1 MKKFCAKQMKQGDG
15 RTIDVNLCM
24 GAARFLMRLILIL
37 MLFPVSHGL
46 KAQTPTPPTGLRM
59 AKKWTPSS
67 TNSGLGHVTLET
79 FVTGTSVTGQTHAPT
94 DIALVL
100 DVSGSM
106 RDTISRAMTFAQLY
120 TEKGRSEGY
129 YVCNKE
135 NASGFNLVRYNSSL
149 NKWEERKHLGF
160 VYGWA
165 VISNPE
171 SRNYYI
177 TRMGSLQDAV
187 GAFIDIIAAD
197 AIQHNVD
204 HRISVVK
211 FAMNRYYNNDESSVA
226 EGNHTYTFSN
236 DFRNY
241 TEVFFNRRDVRTDAE
256 TVKAHVRDSLKTGG
270 TTATDYGLRKVRYL
284 FRQIPSGET
293 DRAKVVVMFTDGS
306 PTYSTGFQTSVAD
319 SAIANAKE
327 YKDLGARVFAVG
339 TFGRT
344 PTPNEDTF
352 MNHVSSNYPNATSMN
367 NPGNIA
373 NPANFFFTAETPEQL
388 SNVFETIAHNSLS
401 IPFQMNAQTIVQDQ
415 IGADF
420 ELPAGT
426 QPQHILV
433 YNPRCTAVNTSTSP
447 EYVFEPIGAGNQF
460 NNAAVTITGNL
471 IQVTG
476 FNFSENWCGLENPG
490 TPQQSIHGR
499 KLVVEVPLKVKE
511 GIWGDSLPTNGSNSV
526 LYPDGGLTN
535 PIPYPMPYANV
546 LGDVWTEVVTE
557 APQGFDPQNIDS
569 PEDLAWFIS
578 VVNGRANYS
587 QNPGVSPTPNANGKL
602 TADIDMSAHNWVSIG
617 SSKVTYT
624 GTFDGNGHVVT
635 GLKNNASK
643 FYKQGGNVVVYPGM
657 FGKVGDGGVVKNV
670 FVLESDFRAKKHDQ
684 LKIHYGI
691 LVDTLMTGA
700 CLFNCE
706 AAGRLST
713 TPDPLAKALNSSLI
727 FGGLVGLNDGGT
739 VHSSM
744 SMARLAGYTM
754 GGAVGENKGN
764 LKNSFTNAQFDY
776 FESPGDEKYV
786 GGLAGKTSGTV
797 DNCYVRFERV
807 NTKLNTAKFGQL
819 AGNNSGTLAN
829 SHVPDG
835 NGNPVVHTGGGTA
848 ASNYAPA
855 SAPYLYGYD
864 KTTGEAL
871 LNALNANNGTGAE
884 WKLTTAGK
892 YSTGA
897 GNINRDYPILKYS
910 DYTCVA
916 SADGIALDYSGSLS
930 DMLKRH
936 NEGKLNV
943 NTNLPNAGSGY
954 VYPGQGPQNTH
965 DYHVNEH
972 PAIKGGT
979 INLYANTDNSAGAVQ
994 STAGAVVV
1002 YVDENISLLQGD
1014 NSTIEAYTCQTMTK
1028 PDEYWHTVSSSL
1040 NSDIG
1045 FGYNTGAQIP
1055 FSWSDNDP
1063 CGLGID
1069 VNDDHSLFPHDV
1081 PVDKIDL
1088 FCFYEPQYHWIN
1100 FKRNSNSHW
1109 HMDDITQNIAYTN
1122 ETTLLP
1128 GKGYLAAIDKVT
1140 LLQNRGTLNNGDITI
1155 GIDYTA
1161 NNAWT
1166 GLDGYNLIGNPYQ
1179 SYLDFDQFANSNGAL
1194 WTGGAKYRNTYAVY
1208 DPQTKAYIQYLAGSS
1223 PGSST
1228 ADRYINM
1235 HQGFFVVVDVA
1246 GTQAV
1251 FSNAMRTNTAGSG
1264 FRGGKPNHPLI
1275 NLIVTDAKGL
1285 GDVSVLELGRGENTG
1300 ARKMRLSTGSGR
1312 IYLRHE
1318 DGDYAI
1324 LFRDEV
1330 KDYQPLYF
1338 EASED
1343 GVYTLRW
1350 NTANAA
1356 FGKLTLVDNIGGV
1369 SMDMLATDSYVF
1381 TAKEGDYKS
1390 RFKIYVGSDAEN
1402 PEVDPES
1409 PFAFMHNGQLVVNG
1423 GGRLDVVDPL
1433 GRILYSTELT
1443 GSQNSVSLPSN
1454 LKGVCILHLTAGETS
1469 KTQKV
1474 IL

>member
-1 MKKFCAKQMKQGDG
+1 MKQGDG
-15 RTIDVNLCM
+15 RTIDVNLRE

-79 FVTGTSVTGQTHAPT
+79 FVTGSSVTGQTHAPT

-106 RDTISRAMTFAQLY
+106 RARITDSLNFSQLLQ
-120 TEKGRSEGY
+120 EKGLSEGY
-129 YVCNKE
+129 YVCKKSE
-135 NASGFNLVRYNSSL
+135 PSPYEVYYLVRYNNSL
-149 NKWEERKHLGF
+149 SRWEEYRHNGYSYEWQTI
-160 VYGWA
+160 VNQENRA
-165 VISNPE
+165 
-171 SRNYYI
+171 YYI

-187 GAFIDIIAAD
+187 GVFVDIIAAD
-197 AIQHNVD
+197 AAQHNVD

-211 FAMNRYYNNDESSVA
+211 FAMPRYYNNDESSVE
-226 EGNHTYTFSN
+226 EGNHSYLYN
-236 DFRNY
+236 GQYHNY
-241 TEVFFNRRDVRTDAE
+241 TEVFLNRRDAKNEAE
-256 TVKAHVRDSLKTGG
+256 TIKAYVRDSLKIRGA
-270 TTATDYGLRKVRYL
+270 TASDYGLRKVRYL
-284 FRQIPSGET
+284 FQQIPSGET
-293 DRAKVVVMFTDGS
+293 DRERVVVMFTDGS
-306 PTYSTGFQTSVAD
+306 PTHTDGFQDLVANA
-319 SAIANAKE
+319 AITNAKE
-327 YKDLGARVFAVG
+327 YKDLGVRVFAVG
-339 TFGRT
+339 TFGRP
-344 PTPNEDTF
+344 PTNNENTY
-352 MNHVSSNYPNATSMN
+352 MNHVSSNYPHATSMTE
-367 NPGNIA
+367 PGG
-373 NPANFFFTAETPEQL
+373 PKESDDFFFTAETPENL
-388 SNVFETIAHNSLS
+388 SSVFETIAHNSLS

-433 YNPRCTAVNTSTSP
+433 YNPRCTSVSSGTP
-447 EYVFEPIGAGNQF
+447 PVYEFDPIGSGNQLSG
-460 NNAAVTITGNL
+460 ATVTISGDL

-476 FNFSENWCGLENPG
+476 FNFSENWCGLENN
-490 TPQQSIHGR
+490 TPHGR
-499 KLVVEVPLKVKE
+499 KLVVRVPLKVKE
-511 GIWGDSLPTNGSNSV
+511 GVWGDSLPTNGSNSV
-526 LYPDGGLTN
+526 LYPDGELTN

-546 LGDVWTEVVTE
+546 LGDVWTEIVTHQ
-557 APQGFDPQNIDS
+557 PQNFDPQNIDS

-578 VVNGRANYS
+578 VVNGRANYG
-587 QNPGVSPTPNANGKL
+587 QNSGVSPTPATNGRL

-617 SSKVTYT
+617 GGNVPYA

-643 FYKQGGNVVVYPGM
+643 FYKTGGNVVVYPGM
-657 FGKVGDGGVVKNV
+657 FGKVGNGGVVKNI
-670 FVLESDFRAKKHDQ
+670 FVLESDFRAKAHNQ
-684 LKIHYGI
+684 LKIHFGI

-713 TPDPLAKALNSSLI
+713 TPDPPAKALNSSLI

-807 NTKLNTAKFGQL
+807 NTKLNAAKFGQL

-848 ASNYAPA
+848 ASNYAEA

-965 DYHVNEH
+965 DYHVNKH

-994 STAGAVVV
+994 STADGVVV
-1002 YVDENISLLQGD
+1002 YIDENISLLQGA
-1014 NSTIEAYTCQTMTK
+1014 NSTIEAYTCQIMTK

-1040 NSDIG
+1040 
-1045 FGYNTGAQIP
+1045 T
-1055 FSWSDNDP
+1055 
-1063 CGLGID
+1063 
-1069 VNDDHSLFPHDV
+1069 
-1081 PVDKIDL
+1081 
-1088 FCFYEPQYHWIN
+1088 
-1100 FKRNSNSHW
+1100 
-1109 HMDDITQNIAYTN
+1109 
-1122 ETTLLP
+1122 
-1128 GKGYLAAIDKVT
+1128 
-1140 LLQNRGTLNNGDITI
+1140 
-1155 GIDYTA
+1155 
-1161 NNAWT
+1161 
-1166 GLDGYNLIGNPYQ
+1166 
-1179 SYLDFDQFANSNGAL
+1179 
-1194 WTGGAKYRNTYAVY
+1194 
-1208 DPQTKAYIQYLAGSS
+1208 
-1223 PGSST
+1223 
-1228 ADRYINM
+1228 
-1235 HQGFFVVVDVA
+1235 
-1246 GTQAV
+1246 
-1251 FSNAMRTNTAGSG
+1251 
-1264 FRGGKPNHPLI
+1264 
-1275 NLIVTDAKGL
+1275 
-1285 GDVSVLELGRGENTG
+1285 
-1300 ARKMRLSTGSGR
+1300 
-1312 IYLRHE
+1312 
-1318 DGDYAI
+1318 
-1324 LFRDEV
+1324 
-1330 KDYQPLYF
+1330 
-1338 EASED
+1338 
-1343 GVYTLRW
+1343 
-1350 NTANAA
+1350 
-1356 FGKLTLVDNIGGV
+1356 
-1369 SMDMLATDSYVF
+1369 
-1381 TAKEGDYKS
+1381 
-1390 RFKIYVGSDAEN
+1390 
-1402 PEVDPES
+1402 
-1409 PFAFMHNGQLVVNG
+1409 
-1423 GGRLDVVDPL
+1423 
-1433 GRILYSTELT
+1433 
-1443 GSQNSVSLPSN
+1443 
-1454 LKGVCILHLTAGETS
+1454 
-1469 KTQKV
+1469 
-1474 IL
+1474 

>member
-1 MKKFCAKQMKQGDG
+1 MKKFCTNHQMKSGDG
-15 RTIDVNLCM
+15 RTIDVNLRK
-24 GAARFLMRLILIL
+24 GAVRFLMRFTLIL

-46 KAQTPTPPTGLRM
+46 KAQTPPTGLNM
-59 AKKWTPSS
+59 TKNWTPTS
-67 TNSGLGHVTLET
+67 TNGDEGYVTLEA
-79 FVTGTSVTGQTHAPT
+79 FVTGSSVTVETHAPT

-106 RDTISRAMTFAQLY
+106 NDPFGNGKTRLQALKEAVSTF
-120 TEKGRSEGY
+120 
-129 YVCNKE
+129 V
-135 NASGFNLVRYNSSL
+135 
-149 NKWEERKHLGF
+149 
-160 VYGWA
+160 
-165 VISNPE
+165 
-171 SRNYYI
+171 
-177 TRMGSLQDAV
+177 
-187 GAFIDIIAAD
+187 DIIAAD
-197 AIQHNVD
+197 AVQHNVD

-211 FAMNRYYNNDESSVA
+211 FAMPVYYNNDESSVA
-226 EGNHTYTFSN
+226 EGNHFYWK
-236 DFRNY
+236 DGQWQNY
-241 TEVFFNRRDVRTDAE
+241 TEVFLNRRDVRTDAG
-256 TVKAHVRDSLKTGG
+256 TIKAHVRDSLKIRGA
-270 TTATDYGLRKVRYL
+270 TATDYGLRKVRYL
-284 FRQIPSGET
+284 FQQIPNT
-293 DRAKVVVMFTDGS
+293 DTTRAKVVVMFTDGS
-306 PTYSTGFQTSVAD
+306 PTHSTGFQNEVT
-319 SAIANAKE
+319 NAKE

-352 MNHVSSNYPNATSMN
+352 MNYVSSNYPHASNMTT
-367 NPGNIA
+367 PGGLKESND
-373 NPANFFFTAETPEQL
+373 FYFTAETPEQL

-401 IPFQMNAQTIVQDQ
+401 IPFQMNPQTIVQDQ

-433 YNPRCTAVNTSTSP
+433 YNPRCTAVTTSTSP

-460 NNAAVTITGNL
+460 NDATVTINGNL

-499 KLVVEVPLKVKE
+499 KLVVRVPLKVKE
-511 GIWGDSLPTNGSNSV
+511 GVWGDGLPTNGSNSV
-526 LYPDGGLTN
+526 LYPDGDQTN

-602 TADIDMSAHNWVSIG
+602 TADIDMSAHNWVPIG

-643 FYKQGGNVVVYPGM
+643 FYKQGENVVVYPGM

-670 FVLESDFRAKKHDQ
+670 FVLESDFRAKAHDQ
-684 LKIHYGI
+684 LKIHFGI
-691 LVDTLMTGA
+691 LVDTLDQGSQ
-700 CLFNCE
+700 LFNCE
-706 AAGRLST
+706 AAGC
-713 TPDPLAKALNSSLI
+713 LAITDGGARTAPMQYNNSDLI
-727 FGGLVGLNDGGT
+727 FGGLVGLNNGT

-744 SMARLAGYTM
+744 SMARLTGFTM

-764 LKNSFTNAQFDY
+764 LKNSFTNAVY
-776 FESPGDEKYV
+776 HYLGTGDEYV
-786 GGLAGKTSGTV
+786 GGLAGKTNGTV
-797 DNCYVRFERV
+797 DNCYVRFERN
-807 NTKLNTAKFGQL
+807 NTKLNAAKFGQL
-819 AGNNSGTLAN
+819 AGNNTGTLTN
-829 SHVPDG
+829 SHVPAG
-835 NGNPVVHTGGGTA
+835 NTKPVVHTGGGTA

-884 WKLTTAGK
+884 WKLTTAGS
-892 YSTGA
+892 YSDNA
-897 GNINRDYPILKYS
+897 GNINGDYPILKYS

-916 SADGIALDYSGSLS
+916 STDGIALDYSGSLS

-943 NTNLPNAGSGY
+943 NTTLPTPNVSGY
-954 VYPGQGPQNTH
+954 VPGPSTPDISGRN
-965 DYHVNEH
+965 YHVDAH

-979 INLYANTDNSAGAVQ
+979 INLYANTDNSAGAIQ
-994 STAGAVVV
+994 STAGDVVV
-1002 YVDENISLLQGD
+1002 YVDENISLLQGA
-1014 NSTIEAYTCQTMTK
+1014 NSTIGAYTCQTMTK

-1040 NSDIG
+1040 NSKIG
-1045 FGYNTGAQIP
+1045 FGYNTNEQIP
-1055 FSWSDNDP
+1055 FSWTDSNP

-1155 GIDYTA
+1155 DIDYTA

-1194 WTGGAKYRNTYAVY
+1194 WTGGAKYRNTYSVY

-1223 PGSST
+1223 SGSGA

-1312 IYLRHE
+1312 IYLRHG

-1330 KDYQPLYF
+1330 RDHQPLYF

-1356 FGKLTLVDNIGGV
+1356 FSKLTLVDNIGGV

-1402 PEVDPES
+1402 PEVDLES

-1443 GSQNSVSLPSN
+1443 GSQNSLSMPSN
-1454 LKGVCILHLTAGETS
+1454 LKGVCILHLTDGETS